1 MILIIGERKTSLL
14 PLAATD
20 LSCWFHKL
28 KKLFSDS
35 VRDDGAPNPCLVV
48 RPLGCPDGIRGLQL
62 GEEKAPLIRVCRTPG
77 SLKRRIHRIHGIYL
91 RQSAGFLQ
99 ILAWQIGRKRLTR
112 RGKRSAFI
120 SREKPLDG
128 PNLLHVQAPTGST
141 SGYFNDFRAVVGWQR
156 QELVILVSALA
167 HSLPKFCF
175 VAAASLG
182 FFCCAFKLLA
192 SP

>member
-1 MILIIGERKTSLL
+1 MIIGERKTPLL

-20 LSCWFHKL
+20 LSYWFHKL

-91 RQSAGFLQ
+91 RQADGFLQ
-99 ILAWQIGRKRLTR
+99 ILAWQIWRKRLTR
-112 RGKRSAFI
+112 RGKPGTFI
-120 SREKPLDG
+120 SRERPLDG
-128 PNLLHVQAPTGST
+128 PNLPRCISIRIKQRLFQLLLSRFWLAEA
-141 SGYFNDFRAVVGWQR
+141 RACNFGVSFGPHFS
-156 QELVILVSALA
+156 EL
-167 HSLPKFCF
+167 
-175 VAAASLG
+175 
-182 FFCCAFKLLA
+182 FFCRRCFTRVLLLRLQTA
-192 SP
+192 R